1 MDKQYDDDLKPLE
14 SFDEV
19 IRSLDISE
27 VSFDDNGVIDFYWPL
42 DNKQSAEVM
51 DSLTS
56 DLIPYITGNEKK
68 YSELIAVRLLFKW
81 FLCEILRLFEATVL
95 AEECKKDGIRPL
107 IPKHY
112 KRLEA
117 LYHSDPLECVFFLNQ
132 SSGPD
137 YGRNIPRTLKRF
149 GKEFLWNGL
158 NVRLFPK
165 YGFNQ
170 NDILAINP
178 SSLAIKHAKGT
189 NKLLRYSGFDEWFGP
204 VSKSCITKESEG
216 SSGFQDVLRMV
227 EIKFS
232 EAGYTLSPESNKYIL
247 TWLNQANN
255 FVDYHLHNNN
265 HLLHK
270 IHGEVWFGSGGSSVW
285 AVIMIEK
292 LRRKNI
298 KVVTHD
304 HGSGNSHHEQTPVHW
319 VEFMHTDHFVT
330 FNNVNEK
337 VRNAYLKQDLIF
349 GKKLPIIESLNS
361 AIGNIHKD
369 KVAQSIIVKKKIKKV
384 MYVGTAFHGE
394 GARLR
399 PIFHDMTYFDWQV
412 KLLSHLKK
420 TKVDVIYKPHPEG
433 ATKVPNGF
441 VESLGFQSST
451 KKFEEI
457 DEDIDAYIIDFIFSS
472 TTPTILKKNKPVFFI
487 NLGFPEIMPEALKLI
502 KESCYYVKANY
513 SSDSRLSIDFNK
525 FDRFINKEEHIFKT
539 SFSDVYFDNV

>member
-1 MDKQYDDDLKPLE
+1 MSIAKTSPT
-14 SFDEV
+14 F
-19 IRSLDISE
+19 DISQAE
-27 VSFDDNGVIDFYWPL
+27 YNKDGVVNFYWPL
-42 DNKQSAEVM
+42 DNKKSSEVM
-51 DSLTS
+51 DSLT
-56 DLIPYITGNEKK
+56 DNLIPYITDNEKK
-68 YSELIAVRLLFKW
+68 YPELIAVRLLFKW

-95 AEECKKDGIRPL
+95 AEECKKDGIIPI

-117 LYHSDPLECVFFLNQ
+117 IYHSNFFECEFFLNH
-132 SSGPD
+132 SSGPS
-137 YGRNIPRTLKRF
+137 YGRKIPLTLKRF
-149 GKEFLWNGL
+149 GKEFLWNGF
-158 NVRLFPK
+158 NIGLFRK
-165 YGFNQ
+165 YESNQ
-170 NDILAINP
+170 NDILTINP
-178 SSLAIKHAKGT
+178 PGLAIKHAKRAK
-189 NKLLRYSGFDEWFGP
+189 KLLRYSEYNEWFSSIP
-204 VSKSCITKESEG
+204 KSYITKNSNDSVAIENLVS
-216 SSGFQDVLRMV
+216 MV
-227 EIKFS
+227 QKSFS
-232 EAGYTLSPESNKYIL
+232 QAGYVLSSESTSYISI
-247 TWLNQANN
+247 WLNQANN
-255 FVDYHLHNNN
+255 FVNYYLHTDN
-265 HLLHK
+265 HLLNK
-270 IHGEVWFGSGGSSVW
+270 VHGDIWFGCGGSSVW
-285 AVIMIEK
+285 AVILIEK

-304 HGSGNSHHEQTPVHW
+304 HGSGNSHHEQTPAHW

-330 FNNVNEK
+330 FNSINEK
-337 VRNAYLKQDLIF
+337 VKNAQFKKELIF
-349 GKKLPIIESLNS
+349 GKKPPIIQSLDS
-361 AIGNIHKD
+361 VLGNTQKNN
-369 KVAQSIIVKKKIKKV
+369 VAQNIVVKKKIKKV

-441 VESLGFQSST
+441 VESLGFQSTT

-457 DEDIDAYIIDFIFSS
+457 NEDIDAYIIDFFFSS

-502 KESCYYVKANY
+502 KENCYYVKANY